1 MNSNNKIIGNKDNKH
16 KLIMK
21 AIYEYYMDNFKS
33 VHNLSLYDRELELVK
48 KIQETKTIEDIK
60 IKKRTRK

>member
-1 MNSNNKIIGNKDNKH
+1 MNSNNKIIGNKDNEH

-21 AIYEYYMDNFKS
+21 AIYEYYIDNSKS
-33 VHNLSLYDRELELVK
+33 VYNLSLYDRELELVK
-48 KIQETKTIEDIK
+48 KLQETKPIEDIK

>member
-1 MNSNNKIIGNKDNKH
+1 MNSNNKIIGNKDNEH

-21 AIYEYYMDNFKS
+21 AIYEYYIDNSKS
-33 VHNLSLYDRELELVK
+33 FYNLSLYDRELELVK
-48 KIQETKTIEDIK
+48 KLQETKPIEDIK